1 VRLGN
6 TARDYKSGGQAA
18 ALHKGSAE
26 RRATLVV
33 LSGGTGVTNE
43 IGDFLDYLTF
53 ERNVSP
59 NTIIAYRDDLES
71 FTSFLCNDYLTLGRD
86 QLDLRRVDHLAVRSY
101 LAHLS
106 RRKLSRSSVARH
118 LSALRTFFK
127 YLVREGVVDANPAR
141 TVATPKRE
149 KHLPAVLQTSD
160 IALLLEQPDTS
171 TTLGIRD
178 AAWIELLYASGL
190 RISELTGIDLDD
202 VELRGRLV
210 KVRGKGSK
218 ERIVPFG
225 TKAETA
231 IRAYLAVRGELIRD
245 IEEQAMFVNY
255 RGERITTRSVRRLFD
270 GYVRGASLRAGV
282 SPHTLRHSFAT
293 HLLNAGADLRGI
305 QELLGHASLSTTQKY
320 THLNDWQLIAVYKKA
335 HPRA

>member
-1 VRLGN
+1 V
-6 TARDYKSGGQAA
+6 
-18 ALHKGSAE
+18 
-26 RRATLVV
+26 
-33 LSGGTGVTNE
+33 GVTNE
-43 IGDFLDYLTF
+43 VGDFLDYLTF

-59 NTIIAYRDDLES
+59 NTIAAYRDDLES
-71 FTSFLCNDYLTLGRD
+71 FLGFLCNDYLTLARD
-86 QLDLRRVDHLAVRSY
+86 QLDLRRIDHLAVRSY

-106 RRKLSRSSVARH
+106 RRKLSRATVARH
-118 LSALRTFFK
+118 LSALRSFFK
-127 YLVREGVVDANPAR
+127 YLVREGTVEANPAR
-141 TVATPKRE
+141 TVSTPKKE

-160 IALLLEQPDTS
+160 VALLIEQPDLS
-171 TTLGIRD
+171 TPLGVRD
-178 AAWIELLYASGL
+178 AAWLELLYASGL
-190 RISELTGIDLDD
+190 RISELVGVNIDDL
-202 VELRGRLV
+202 ELRSRLV

-225 TKAETA
+225 TKAEA
-231 IRAYLAVRGELIRD
+231 ALRAYLAVRGELLRD
-245 IEEQAMFVNY
+245 VEQQAVFVNY
-255 RGERITTRSVRRLFD
+255 RGERITARSIRRLFD
-270 GYVRGASLRAGV
+270 GYIRDAAIRAGI